1 MDVNNKS
8 EYVIFW
14 SNWDLYRQSF
24 SDIIPLDNVQ
34 YIDCPL
40 IKLCG
45 FNRRLYDFIHY
56 EHSGLIKK
64 FLHKIAKSIFKED
77 YWMSFYFGKR
87 RKKKDEYVFIFSGA
101 WLIFNYDFFSWLKR
115 NYPNAQYVLF
125 LCDLFNTVTNSEE
138 QLNLDTIKQDF
149 NLILSFDQNDC
160 QRYGFTYHPL
170 VFSPYRGIIE
180 DMPMYDIY
188 FLGQPKNRFKEIISC
203 LERFWE
209 YGLKTDICLV
219 GVKPEE
225 QVYKDKIQYSDRFL
239 PYEENLQRT
248 LHAKCE
254 LEIMQKGGTGYT
266 QRMCEVIALDKKI
279 VTNNPLIHEAP
290 FYNPNYIFQIRGAE
304 DITEELCKKIKSE
317 VIVDYHYKDKLSP
330 IELLNFINARL

>member
-1 MDVNNKS
+1 MDVNIKS

-24 SDIIPLDNVQ
+24 SDVISLENVQ
-34 YIDCPL
+34 YVDRPL
-40 IKLCG
+40 INLGG
-45 FNRRLYDFIHY
+45 FYRRLYDFIHY
-56 EHSGLIKK
+56 EHKGLGKK
-64 FLHKIAKSIFKED
+64 LLHKISKSIFTED
-77 YWMSFYFGKR
+77 YWMSFYFEEKR
-87 RKKKDEYVFIFSGA
+87 RSKENYVFIVSAVWF
-101 WLIFNYDFFSWLKR
+101 LFNDDFFVFLKKH
-115 NYPNAQYVLF
+115 YSQAKFVLF
-125 LCDLFNTVTNSEE
+125 LCDLFNSHKIKT
-138 QLNLDTIKQDF
+138 LNLKEIKQYFD
-149 NLILSFDQNDC
+149 LVLSFDQNDC

-248 LHAKCE
+248 IHAKCE

-290 FYNPNYIFQIRGAE
+290 FYNSSYIFQIRGAE
-304 DITEELCKKIKSE
+304 DITEELCERIKSE
-317 VIVDYHYKDKLSP
+317 VVVDYHYKDKLSP